1 MRCNPPA
8 RERLGLRMLTGTF
21 SAASVAN
28 GAVARLFRRD
38 A

>member
-1 MRCNPPA
+1 
-8 RERLGLRMLTGTF
+8 MLTGTF